1 MTDVFSQTTTGGRA
15 GQFVFNDLNKS
26 QGRQNASISAS
37 RSARYEE
44 QKRERVDN
52 YVIVLQALD
61 QEVLNKVDAINNKK
75 QEILTIINNAQSN
88 RKEFKD
94 NYVSNVTSAQSD
106 PVATKIAHT
115 AGISTFT
122 YDCQFILRGDESRE
136 RVCKNGLSAPVYPD
150 ILAAWY
156 YPNLE
161 TLKSNV
167 DFYRDGETY
176 IRVTDNT
183 LGIGVTAHEFGDAGG
198 VTGTVGIITSSSP
211 LGIYYFFSNIDAIVP
226 NASQKI
232 STLVDEIETL
242 RGEVTDFLSGENG
255 TNQIRSLKTRAHV
268 DLWYE
273 KKGQTQKQTS
283 SIDYSGAIN
292 SLQSNENF
300 DVIQNYNA

>member
-1 MTDVFSQTTTGGRA
+1 MTNIFSQSTTGGRA
-15 GQFVFNDLNKS
+15 GQFVYDDLDKS
-26 QGRQNASISAS
+26 QGRQTASISAS
-37 RSARYEE
+37 RSLKYEE
-44 QKRERVDN
+44 QKRKRVDN

-61 QEVLNKVDAINNKK
+61 QEVLSKVDIINNKK
-75 QEILTIINNAQSN
+75 QEILTIIDNAQSN

-106 PVATKIAHT
+106 SIATKIAYT

-122 YDCQFILRGDESRE
+122 YDCQFITRSNETQE
-136 RVCKNGLSAPVYPD
+136 KVCKNGLSAPVYPD

-176 IRVTDNT
+176 IKVTNNT
-183 LGIGVTAHEFGDAGG
+183 LGVGVTAYEFGDEGG
-198 VTGTVGIITSSSP
+198 VTGTVGIVTSSSS
-211 LGIYYFFSNIDAIVP
+211 LGTYYFFSNIDAIVP
-226 NASQKI
+226 GASQKI
-232 STLVDEIETL
+232 STLVNEIETL
-242 RGEVTDFLSGENG
+242 RGEVSDLLSGENG
-255 TNQIRSLKTRAHV
+255 TNQIRSLKTRAQV

-300 DVIQNYNA
+300 TVIQNYNA